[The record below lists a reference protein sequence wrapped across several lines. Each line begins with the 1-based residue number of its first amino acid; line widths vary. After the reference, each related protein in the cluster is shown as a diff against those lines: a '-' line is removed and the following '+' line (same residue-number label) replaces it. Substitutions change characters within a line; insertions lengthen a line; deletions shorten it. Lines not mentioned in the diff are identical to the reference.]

1 MDAAF
6 IWNLSKLGRIGSRR
20 LQFDDDFADRLNYQ
34 YTSVLLFLFI
44 GLIGV
49 RQYVGK
55 PIQCWIPQEFTRGW
69 EEYAENYCWVANT
82 YFAPVENRLPPIP
95 DRRESLLV
103 YYQWAPIVMAAQ
115 ALLFYLPCLL
125 WRLGMAHSGFNLHRI
140 LQMAAE
146 ANEIL
151 PEATAKTVHILS
163 YYMKSCIQRQRLY
176 KYTNQYKDIE
186 LDNQFDN
193 ETIHEGEQFLHTCI
207 LDNNKDQT
215 MNTNLVYT
223 SNHVCP
229 NELIKGEN
237 SFHIISKTFNDKTM
251 SMVKLSNEQMV
262 CNETIEPSMSSNSSS
277 ENLRKGRG
285 RKPAPPPPP
294 SKLKNTS
301 IHSIHDHQKSQLE
314 EQNIKSSENINNF
327 QESRKI
333 SICKVVTEN
342 GELNQTIKNLHKKDQ
357 KLNLFTYFKCHLLW
371 CGKQHGNYLVTL
383 YMFVKF
389 SYLSNV
395 IGQIYLMQYFIGTKY
410 TLYGAQVL
418 IDLIKGQEWH
428 HSGHFPRV
436 TFCDLEAKKLGKNHV
451 YTLQCV
457 LPLNM
462 FLEKIYIFLWF
473 WHVLIAFI
481 NLISFILWI
490 YRLFYQK
497 SKIKFIT
504 NYLKILNLIPSNN
517 NNTTHNN
524 THSNNQKEIKIKN
537 KINQFIDYYLG
548 LDSLFIIYL
557 ITSNCGLLL
566 ASELTADLWKNY
578 EYLLNE
584 KINNNQNHKTKK
596 KFFLNKNQKN
606 NQLFNKSINSINK
619 INNNNND
626 NIIINHIYKESSIQ
640 PLDKSITSN
649 NIINDSIL
657 YNCSPITTITPIPN
671 NNNNNIIKSIQT
683 HRSHIERLGNSS
695 DDIV

>member
-251 SMVKLSNEQMV
+251 SMVKLSNEQM
-262 CNETIEPSMSSNSSS
+262 IF
-277 ENLRKGRG
+277 
-285 RKPAPPPPP
+285 
-294 SKLKNTS
+294 
-301 IHSIHDHQKSQLE
+301 
-314 EQNIKSSENINNF
+314 IK
-327 QESRKI
+327 
-333 SICKVVTEN
+333 
-342 GELNQTIKNLHKKDQ
+342 QTR
-357 KLNLFTYFKCHLLW
+357 NLFTYFKCHLLW

-451 YTLQCV
+451 
-457 LPLNM
+457 
-462 FLEKIYIFLWF
+462 
-473 WHVLIAFI
+473 
-481 NLISFILWI
+481 
-490 YRLFYQK
+490 
-497 SKIKFIT
+497 
-504 NYLKILNLIPSNN
+504 
-517 NNTTHNN
+517 
-524 THSNNQKEIKIKN
+524 
-537 KINQFIDYYLG
+537 
-548 LDSLFIIYL
+548 
-557 ITSNCGLLL
+557 
-566 ASELTADLWKNY
+566 
-578 EYLLNE
+578 
-584 KINNNQNHKTKK
+584 
-596 KFFLNKNQKN
+596 
-606 NQLFNKSINSINK
+606 
-619 INNNNND
+619 
-626 NIIINHIYKESSIQ
+626 
-640 PLDKSITSN
+640 
-649 NIINDSIL
+649 
-657 YNCSPITTITPIPN
+657 
-671 NNNNNIIKSIQT
+671 
-683 HRSHIERLGNSS
+683 
-695 DDIV
+695 